1 MRRKKYF
8 LTAAMLITTAL
19 TFSACSGSRQF
30 NNTAIHSYKNNNAC
44 YRVLQSAKSNQK
56 IVDKNN
62 KAATSKDLQNDL
74 QNAANSW
81 KNVAMQCNSRFAQGV
96 VFSAQN
102 TWKLINLGQSNLEQ
116 GNESSASSAS
126 KIANQM
132 ESNVYKKL
140 YDFANST
147 KNLHLH
153 WNYLPIAQAA
163 LEQDKLAFMLQTL
176 AAKDVDNISLRQSDI
191 TATTANT
198 LMHFA
203 SNGRD
208 LRQKVYEIPQKN
220 LDSGV
225 AKDEASG
232 KELPIV
238 AIAYMDCARAE
249 LDALNQV
256 IFPADKNGN
265 VDHNQIFSKTNQDFI
280 NILSD
285 IAISHIISAY
295 SYGYPSDASAIFEQ

>member
-1 MRRKKYF
+1 MRGKKYF
-8 LTAAMLITTAL
+8 LTAAMLIATTL
-19 TFSACSGSRQF
+19 IFSACSGSRQL
-30 NNTAIHSYKNNNAC
+30 NNTAVHSAKNNNAC
-44 YRVLQSAKSNQK
+44 YKVLQSAKTNQK
-56 IVDKNN
+56 IVDK
-62 KAATSKDLQNDL
+62 KGKTATSKDLQN
-74 QNAANSW
+74 AAHSW
-81 KNVAMQCNSRFAQGV
+81 KNVATQCNSRFAQGV

-102 TWKLINLGQSNLEQ
+102 TWKLVNLSQSA
-116 GNESSASSAS
+116 ESSANAI

-140 YDFANST
+140 YDFSNNT
-147 KNLHLH
+147 KDLHLY
-153 WNYLPIAQAA
+153 WNHDPLAQAA

-176 AAKDVDNISLRQSDI
+176 AAKDVDNVSLRQSDI
-191 TATTANT
+191 TATIANT

-203 SNGRD
+203 SNGKD

-225 AKDEASG
+225 AKDEASE
-232 KELPIV
+232 KDLPIV
-238 AIAYMDCARAE
+238 AIAYMDCARGE

-280 NILSD
+280 DILAD

-295 SYGYPSDASAIFEQ
+295 SYGYPSDSSAIFEQ

>member
-1 MRRKKYF
+1 MRGKKYF
-8 LTAAMLITTAL
+8 LTAAMLIATTL
-19 TFSACSGSRQF
+19 IFSACSGSRQF
-30 NNTAIHSYKNNNAC
+30 NNTAVHSAKNNNAC
-44 YRVLQSAKSNQK
+44 YKVLQSAKTNQK
-56 IVDKNN
+56 IVDK
-62 KAATSKDLQNDL
+62 KGKTATSKDLQN
-74 QNAANSW
+74 AAHFW
-81 KNVAMQCNSRFAQGV
+81 KNVATQCNSRFAQGV

-102 TWKLINLGQSNLEQ
+102 TWKLVNLRQSA
-116 GNESSASSAS
+116 ESSANAI

-140 YDFANST
+140 YDFSNNT
-147 KNLHLH
+147 KDLHLY
-153 WNYLPIAQAA
+153 WNHDPLAKAA

-176 AAKDVDNISLRQSDI
+176 AAKDVDNVSLRQSDI
-191 TATTANT
+191 TATIANT

-203 SNGRD
+203 SNGKD

-225 AKDEASG
+225 AKDEASE
-232 KELPIV
+232 KDLPIV
-238 AIAYMDCARAE
+238 AIAYMDCARGE

-280 NILSD
+280 DILAD

-295 SYGYPSDASAIFEQ
+295 SYGYPSDSSAIFEQ

>member
-1 MRRKKYF
+1 MRGKKYF
-8 LTAAMLITTAL
+8 LTAAMLIATTL
-19 TFSACSGSRQF
+19 IFSACSGSRQF
-30 NNTAIHSYKNNNAC
+30 NNTAVHSAKNNNAC
-44 YRVLQSAKSNQK
+44 YKVLQSAKTHQK
-56 IVDKNN
+56 IVDK
-62 KAATSKDLQNDL
+62 KGKTATSKDLQN
-74 QNAANSW
+74 AAHSW
-81 KNVAMQCNSRFAQGV
+81 KNVATQCNSRFAQGV

-102 TWKLINLGQSNLEQ
+102 TWKLVNLSQGSDQ
-116 GNESSASSAS
+116 GNESGEANAS

-132 ESNVYKKL
+132 ELNVYKKL
-140 YDFANST
+140 YDFANNT
-147 KNLHLH
+147 KDLHLY
-153 WNYLPIAQAA
+153 WNHDPLAKAA

-176 AAKDVDNISLRQSDI
+176 AAKDVDNVSLRQSDI
-191 TATTANT
+191 TATIANT

-203 SNGRD
+203 SNGKD

-225 AKDEASG
+225 AKDEASE
-232 KELPIV
+232 KDLPIV
-238 AIAYMDCARAE
+238 AIAYMDCARGE

-280 NILSD
+280 DILAD

-295 SYGYPSDASAIFEQ
+295 SYGYPSDSSAIFEQ

>member
-1 MRRKKYF
+1 MRGKKYF
-8 LTAAMLITTAL
+8 LTAAMLIATTL
-19 TFSACSGSRQF
+19 IFSACSGSRQF
-30 NNTAIHSYKNNNAC
+30 NNTAVHSAKNNNAC
-44 YRVLQSAKSNQK
+44 YKVLQSAKTNQK
-56 IVDKNN
+56 IVDK
-62 KAATSKDLQNDL
+62 KGKTATSKDLQN
-74 QNAANSW
+74 AAHSW
-81 KNVAMQCNSRFAQGV
+81 KNVATQCNSRFAQGV

-102 TWKLINLGQSNLEQ
+102 TWKLVNLSQSA
-116 GNESSASSAS
+116 ESSANAI

-140 YDFANST
+140 YDFSNNT
-147 KNLHLH
+147 KDLHLY
-153 WNYLPIAQAA
+153 WNHDPLAQAA

-176 AAKDVDNISLRQSDI
+176 AAKDVDNVSLRQSDI
-191 TATTANT
+191 TATIANT

-203 SNGRD
+203 SNGKD

-225 AKDEASG
+225 AKDEASE
-232 KELPIV
+232 KDLPIV
-238 AIAYMDCARAE
+238 AIAYMDCARGE

-280 NILSD
+280 DILAD

-295 SYGYPSDASAIFEQ
+295 SYGYPSDSSAIFEQ

>member
-1 MRRKKYF
+1 MRGKKYF
-8 LTAAMLITTAL
+8 LTAAMLIATTL
-19 TFSACSGSRQF
+19 IFSACSGSRQF
-30 NNTAIHSYKNNNAC
+30 NNTAVHSAKNNNAC
-44 YRVLQSAKSNQK
+44 YKVLQSAKTNQK
-56 IVDKNN
+56 IVDK
-62 KAATSKDLQNDL
+62 KGKTATSKDLQN
-74 QNAANSW
+74 AAHSW
-81 KNVAMQCNSRFAQGV
+81 KNVATQCNSRFAQGV

-102 TWKLINLGQSNLEQ
+102 TWKLVNLSQSA
-116 GNESSASSAS
+116 ESSANAI

-140 YDFANST
+140 YDFSNNT
-147 KNLHLH
+147 KDLHLY
-153 WNYLPIAQAA
+153 WNHDPLAQAA

-176 AAKDVDNISLRQSDI
+176 AAKDVDNVSLRQSDI
-191 TATTANT
+191 TATIANT

-203 SNGRD
+203 SNGKD

-225 AKDEASG
+225 AKDEASE
-232 KELPIV
+232 KDLPIV
-238 AIAYMDCARAE
+238 AIVYMDCARGE

-280 NILSD
+280 DILAD

-295 SYGYPSDASAIFEQ
+295 SYGYPSDSSAIFEQ

>member
-1 MRRKKYF
+1 MRGKKYF
-8 LTAAMLITTAL
+8 LTAAMLIATTL
-19 TFSACSGSRQF
+19 IFSACSGSRQF
-30 NNTAIHSYKNNNAC
+30 NNTAVHSAKNNNAC
-44 YRVLQSAKSNQK
+44 YKVLQSAKTNQK
-56 IVDKNN
+56 IVDK
-62 KAATSKDLQNDL
+62 KGKTATSKDLQN
-74 QNAANSW
+74 AAHSW
-81 KNVAMQCNSRFAQGV
+81 KNVATQCNSRFAQGV

-102 TWKLINLGQSNLEQ
+102 TWKLVNLSQSA
-116 GNESSASSAS
+116 ESSANAI

-140 YDFANST
+140 YDFSNNT
-147 KNLHLH
+147 KDLHLY
-153 WNYLPIAQAA
+153 WNHDPLAKAA

-176 AAKDVDNISLRQSDI
+176 AAKDVDNVSLRQSDI
-191 TATTANT
+191 TATIANT

-203 SNGRD
+203 SNGKD

-225 AKDEASG
+225 AKDEASE
-232 KELPIV
+232 KDLPIV
-238 AIAYMDCARAE
+238 AIAYMDCARGE

-280 NILSD
+280 DILAD

-295 SYGYPSDASAIFEQ
+295 SYGYPSDSSAIFEQ

>member
-1 MRRKKYF
+1 MRGKKYF
-8 LTAAMLITTAL
+8 LTAAMLIATTL
-19 TFSACSGSRQF
+19 IFSACSGSRQF
-30 NNTAIHSYKNNNAC
+30 NNTAVHSAKNNNAC
-44 YRVLQSAKSNQK
+44 YKVLQSAKTNQK
-56 IVDKNN
+56 IVDK
-62 KAATSKDLQNDL
+62 KGKTATSKDLQN
-74 QNAANSW
+74 AAHSW
-81 KNVAMQCNSRFAQGV
+81 KNVATQCNSRFAQGV

-102 TWKLINLGQSNLEQ
+102 TWKLVNLSQSA
-116 GNESSASSAS
+116 ESSANAI

-140 YDFANST
+140 YDFSNNT
-147 KNLHLH
+147 KDLHLY
-153 WNYLPIAQAA
+153 WNHNPLAQAA

-176 AAKDVDNISLRQSDI
+176 AAKDVDNVSLRQSDI
-191 TATTANT
+191 TATIANT

-203 SNGRD
+203 SNRKD

-225 AKDEASG
+225 AKDEASE
-232 KELPIV
+232 KDLPIV
-238 AIAYMDCARAE
+238 AIAYMDCARGE

-280 NILSD
+280 DILAD

-295 SYGYPSDASAIFEQ
+295 SYGYPSDSSAIFEQ

>member
-1 MRRKKYF
+1 MRGKKYF
-8 LTAAMLITTAL
+8 LTAAMLIATTL
-19 TFSACSGSRQF
+19 IFSACSGSRQF
-30 NNTAIHSYKNNNAC
+30 NNTAVHSAKNNNAC
-44 YRVLQSAKSNQK
+44 YKVLQSAKTNQK
-56 IVDKNN
+56 IVDK
-62 KAATSKDLQNDL
+62 KGKTATSKDLQN
-74 QNAANSW
+74 AAHSW
-81 KNVAMQCNSRFAQGV
+81 KNVATQCNSRFAQGV

-102 TWKLINLGQSNLEQ
+102 TWKLVNLSQSA
-116 GNESSASSAS
+116 ESSANAI

-140 YDFANST
+140 YDFSNNT
-147 KNLHLH
+147 KDLHLY
-153 WNYLPIAQAA
+153 WNHDPLAQAA

-176 AAKDVDNISLRQSDI
+176 AAKDVDNVSLRQSDI
-191 TATTANT
+191 TATIANT

-203 SNGRD
+203 SNGKD

-225 AKDEASG
+225 AKDEASE
-232 KELPIV
+232 KDLPIV
-238 AIAYMDCARAE
+238 AIAYMDCARGE

-256 IFPADKNGN
+256 IFPADKDGN

-280 NILSD
+280 DILAD

-295 SYGYPSDASAIFEQ
+295 SYGYPSDSSAIFEQ

>member
-1 MRRKKYF
+1 MRGKKYF
-8 LTAAMLITTAL
+8 LTAAMLIATAL
-19 TFSACSGSRQF
+19 IFSACSGSRQL
-30 NNTAIHSYKNNNAC
+30 NNTAVHSAKNNNAC
-44 YRVLQSAKSNQK
+44 YKVLQSAKTNQK
-56 IVDKNN
+56 IVDK
-62 KAATSKDLQNDL
+62 KGKTATSKDLQNT
-74 QNAANSW
+74 AHSW
-81 KNVAMQCNSRFAQGV
+81 KNVATQCNSRFAQGV

-102 TWKLINLGQSNLEQ
+102 TWKLVNLSQSA
-116 GNESSASSAS
+116 ESSANAI

-140 YDFANST
+140 YDFSNNT
-147 KNLHLH
+147 KDLHLY
-153 WNYLPIAQAA
+153 WNHDPLAQAA

-176 AAKDVDNISLRQSDI
+176 AAKDVDNVSLRQSDI
-191 TATTANT
+191 TATIANT

-203 SNGRD
+203 SNGKD

-225 AKDEASG
+225 AKDEASE
-232 KELPIV
+232 KDLPIV
-238 AIAYMDCARAE
+238 AIAYMDCARGE

-256 IFPADKNGN
+256 IFPADKDGN

-280 NILSD
+280 DILAD

>member
-1 MRRKKYF
+1 MRGKKYF
-8 LTAAMLITTAL
+8 LTAAMLIATTL
-19 TFSACSGSRQF
+19 IFSACSGSRQF
-30 NNTAIHSYKNNNAC
+30 NNTAVHSAKNNNAC
-44 YRVLQSAKSNQK
+44 YKVLQSAKTNQK
-56 IVDKNN
+56 IVDK
-62 KAATSKDLQNDL
+62 KGKTATSKDLQN
-74 QNAANSW
+74 AAHSW
-81 KNVAMQCNSRFAQGV
+81 KNVATQCNSRFAQGV

-102 TWKLINLGQSNLEQ
+102 TWKLVNLSQSA
-116 GNESSASSAS
+116 ESSANAI

-140 YDFANST
+140 YDFSNNT
-147 KNLHLH
+147 KDLHLY
-153 WNYLPIAQAA
+153 WNHDPLAKAA

-176 AAKDVDNISLRQSDI
+176 AAKDVDNVSLRQSDI
-191 TATTANT
+191 TATIANT

-203 SNGRD
+203 SNGKD
-208 LRQKVYEIPQKN
+208 LRQKVYEISQKN

-225 AKDEASG
+225 AKDEASE
-232 KELPIV
+232 KDLPIV
-238 AIAYMDCARAE
+238 AIAYMDCARGE

-256 IFPADKNGN
+256 IFPADKDGN

-280 NILSD
+280 DILAD

>member
-1 MRRKKYF
+1 MRGKKYF
-8 LTAAMLITTAL
+8 LTAAMLIATTL
-19 TFSACSGSRQF
+19 IFSACSGSRQL
-30 NNTAIHSYKNNNAC
+30 NNTAVHSAKNNNAC
-44 YRVLQSAKSNQK
+44 YKVLQSAKTNQK
-56 IVDKNN
+56 IVDK
-62 KAATSKDLQNDL
+62 KGKTATSKDLQN
-74 QNAANSW
+74 AAHSW
-81 KNVAMQCNSRFAQGV
+81 KNVATQCNSRFAQGV

-102 TWKLINLGQSNLEQ
+102 TWKLVNLSQSA
-116 GNESSASSAS
+116 ESSANAI

-140 YDFANST
+140 YDFSNNT
-147 KNLHLH
+147 KDLHLY
-153 WNYLPIAQAA
+153 WNHDPLAQAA

-176 AAKDVDNISLRQSDI
+176 AAKDVDNVSLRQSDI
-191 TATTANT
+191 TATIANT
-198 LMHFA
+198 LMHFS
-203 SNGRD
+203 SNGKD

-225 AKDEASG
+225 AKDEASE
-232 KELPIV
+232 KDLPIV
-238 AIAYMDCARAE
+238 AIAYMDCARGE

-280 NILSD
+280 DILAD

-295 SYGYPSDASAIFEQ
+295 SYGYPSDSSTIFEQ

>member
-1 MRRKKYF
+1 MRGKKYF
-8 LTAAMLITTAL
+8 LTAAMLIATTL
-19 TFSACSGSRQF
+19 IFSACSGSRQF
-30 NNTAIHSYKNNNAC
+30 NNTAVHSAKNNNAC
-44 YRVLQSAKSNQK
+44 YKVLQSAKTNQK
-56 IVDKNN
+56 IVDK
-62 KAATSKDLQNDL
+62 KGKTATSKDLQN
-74 QNAANSW
+74 ATHSW
-81 KNVAMQCNSRFAQGV
+81 KNVATQCNSRFAQGV

-102 TWKLINLGQSNLEQ
+102 TWKLVNLSQSA
-116 GNESSASSAS
+116 ESSANAI

-140 YDFANST
+140 YDFSNNT
-147 KNLHLH
+147 KDLHLY
-153 WNYLPIAQAA
+153 WNHDPLAQAA

-176 AAKDVDNISLRQSDI
+176 AAKDVDNVSLRQSDI
-191 TATTANT
+191 TATIANT

-203 SNGRD
+203 SNGKD

-225 AKDEASG
+225 AKDEASE
-232 KELPIV
+232 KDLPIV
-238 AIAYMDCARAE
+238 AIAYMDCARGE

-280 NILSD
+280 DILAD

-295 SYGYPSDASAIFEQ
+295 SYGYPSDSSAIFEQ

>member
-1 MRRKKYF
+1 MRGKKYF
-8 LTAAMLITTAL
+8 LTAAMLIATTL
-19 TFSACSGSRQF
+19 IFSACSGSRQF
-30 NNTAIHSYKNNNAC
+30 NNTAVRSAKNNNAC
-44 YRVLQSAKSNQK
+44 YKVLQSAKTNQK
-56 IVDKNN
+56 IVDK
-62 KAATSKDLQNDL
+62 KGKTATSKDLQN
-74 QNAANSW
+74 AAHSW
-81 KNVAMQCNSRFAQGV
+81 KNVATQCNSRFTQGV

-102 TWKLINLGQSNLEQ
+102 TWKLVNLSQSA
-116 GNESSASSAS
+116 ESSANAI

-140 YDFANST
+140 YDFANNT
-147 KNLHLH
+147 KDLHLY
-153 WNYLPIAQAA
+153 WNHDPLAQAA

-176 AAKDVDNISLRQSDI
+176 AAKDVDNVSLRQSDI
-191 TATTANT
+191 TATIANT

-203 SNGRD
+203 SNGKD

-225 AKDEASG
+225 AKDEASE
-232 KELPIV
+232 KDLPIV
-238 AIAYMDCARAE
+238 TIAYMDCARGE

-280 NILSD
+280 DILAD

-295 SYGYPSDASAIFEQ
+295 SYGYPSDSSAIFEQ

>member
-1 MRRKKYF
+1 MRGKKYF
-8 LTAAMLITTAL
+8 LTAAMLIATTL
-19 TFSACSGSRQF
+19 IFSACSGSRQF
-30 NNTAIHSYKNNNAC
+30 NNTAVHSAKNNNAC
-44 YRVLQSAKSNQK
+44 YKVLQSAKTNQK
-56 IVDKNN
+56 IVDK
-62 KAATSKDLQNDL
+62 KGKTATSKDLQN
-74 QNAANSW
+74 AAHSW
-81 KNVAMQCNSRFAQGV
+81 KNVATQCNSRFAQGV

-102 TWKLINLGQSNLEQ
+102 TWKLVNLSQSA
-116 GNESSASSAS
+116 ESSANAI

-140 YDFANST
+140 YDFSNNT
-147 KNLHLH
+147 KDLHLY
-153 WNYLPIAQAA
+153 WNHDPLAKAA

-176 AAKDVDNISLRQSDI
+176 AAKDVDNVSLRQSDI
-191 TATTANT
+191 TATIANT

-203 SNGRD
+203 SNRKD

-225 AKDEASG
+225 AKDEASE
-232 KELPIV
+232 KDLPIV
-238 AIAYMDCARAE
+238 AIAYMDCARGE

-280 NILSD
+280 DILAD

-295 SYGYPSDASAIFEQ
+295 SYGYPSDSSAIFEQ

>member
-1 MRRKKYF
+1 MRGKKYF
-8 LTAAMLITTAL
+8 LTAAMLIATTL
-19 TFSACSGSRQF
+19 IFSACSGSRQF
-30 NNTAIHSYKNNNAC
+30 NNTAVHSAKNNNAC
-44 YRVLQSAKSNQK
+44 YKVLQSAKTNQK
-56 IVDKNN
+56 IVDK
-62 KAATSKDLQNDL
+62 KGKTATSKDLQN
-74 QNAANSW
+74 AAHSW
-81 KNVAMQCNSRFAQGV
+81 KNVATQCNSRFAQGV

-102 TWKLINLGQSNLEQ
+102 TWKLVNLSQSA
-116 GNESSASSAS
+116 ESSANAI

-140 YDFANST
+140 YDFSNNT
-147 KNLHLH
+147 KDLHLY
-153 WNYLPIAQAA
+153 WNHDPLAKAA

-176 AAKDVDNISLRQSDI
+176 AAKDVDNVSLRQSDI
-191 TATTANT
+191 TVTIANT

-203 SNGRD
+203 SNGKD

-225 AKDEASG
+225 AKDEASE
-232 KELPIV
+232 KDLPIV
-238 AIAYMDCARAE
+238 AIAYMDCARGE

-280 NILSD
+280 DILAD

-295 SYGYPSDASAIFEQ
+295 SYGYPSDSSAIFEQ

>member
-1 MRRKKYF
+1 MRGKKYF
-8 LTAAMLITTAL
+8 LTAAMLIATTL
-19 TFSACSGSRQF
+19 IFSACSGSRQF
-30 NNTAIHSYKNNNAC
+30 NNTAVHSAKNNNAC
-44 YRVLQSAKSNQK
+44 YKVLQSAKTNQK
-56 IVDKNN
+56 IVDK
-62 KAATSKDLQNDL
+62 KGKTATSKDLQN
-74 QNAANSW
+74 ATHSW
-81 KNVAMQCNSRFAQGV
+81 KNVATQCNSRFAQGV

-102 TWKLINLGQSNLEQ
+102 TWKLVNLSQSA
-116 GNESSASSAS
+116 ESSANAI

-140 YDFANST
+140 YDFSNNT
-147 KNLHLH
+147 KDLHLY
-153 WNYLPIAQAA
+153 WNHDPLAKAA

-176 AAKDVDNISLRQSDI
+176 AAKDVDNVSLRQSDI
-191 TATTANT
+191 TATISNT

-203 SNGRD
+203 SNGKD

-225 AKDEASG
+225 AKDEASE
-232 KELPIV
+232 KDLPIV
-238 AIAYMDCARAE
+238 AIAYMDCARGE

-280 NILSD
+280 DILAD

>member
-1 MRRKKYF
+1 MRGKKYF
-8 LTAAMLITTAL
+8 LTAAMLIATTL
-19 TFSACSGSRQF
+19 IFSACSGSRQF
-30 NNTAIHSYKNNNAC
+30 NNTAVHSAKNNNAC
-44 YRVLQSAKSNQK
+44 YKVLQSAKTNQK
-56 IVDKNN
+56 IVDK
-62 KAATSKDLQNDL
+62 KGKTATSKDLQN
-74 QNAANSW
+74 AAHSW
-81 KNVAMQCNSRFAQGV
+81 KNVATQCNSRFAQGV

-102 TWKLINLGQSNLEQ
+102 TWKLVNLSQSA
-116 GNESSASSAS
+116 ESSANAI

-140 YDFANST
+140 YDFSNNT
-147 KNLHLH
+147 KDLHLY
-153 WNYLPIAQAA
+153 WNHDPLAQAA

-176 AAKDVDNISLRQSDI
+176 AAKDVDNVSLRQSDI
-191 TATTANT
+191 TATIANT

-203 SNGRD
+203 SNGKD

-225 AKDEASG
+225 AKDEASE
-232 KELPIV
+232 KDLPIV
-238 AIAYMDCARAE
+238 AIAYMDCARGE

-280 NILSD
+280 DILAD

-295 SYGYPSDASAIFEQ
+295 SYGYPSDSSAIYAL

>member
-1 MRRKKYF
+1 MRGKKYF
-8 LTAAMLITTAL
+8 LTAAMLIATTL
-19 TFSACSGSRQF
+19 IFSACSGSRQF
-30 NNTAIHSYKNNNAC
+30 NNTAVHSAKNNNAC
-44 YRVLQSAKSNQK
+44 YKVLQSAKTNQK
-56 IVDKNN
+56 IVDK
-62 KAATSKDLQNDL
+62 KGKTATSKDLQN
-74 QNAANSW
+74 AAHSW
-81 KNVAMQCNSRFAQGV
+81 KNVATQCNSRFAQGV

-102 TWKLINLGQSNLEQ
+102 TWKLVNLSQSA
-116 GNESSASSAS
+116 ESSANAI

-140 YDFANST
+140 YDFSNNT
-147 KNLHLH
+147 KDLHLY
-153 WNYLPIAQAA
+153 WNHDPLAKAA

-176 AAKDVDNISLRQSDI
+176 AAKDVDNVSLRQSDI
-191 TATTANT
+191 TATIANT
-198 LMHFA
+198 LMHFS
-203 SNGRD
+203 SNGKD

-225 AKDEASG
+225 AKDEASE
-232 KELPIV
+232 KDLPIV
-238 AIAYMDCARAE
+238 AIAYMDCARGE

-280 NILSD
+280 DILAD

-295 SYGYPSDASAIFEQ
+295 SYGYPSDSSAIYAL

>member
-1 MRRKKYF
+1 MRGKKYF
-8 LTAAMLITTAL
+8 LTAAMLIATTL
-19 TFSACSGSRQF
+19 IFSACSGSRQF
-30 NNTAIHSYKNNNAC
+30 NNTAVHSAKNNNAC
-44 YRVLQSAKSNQK
+44 YKVLQSAKTNQK
-56 IVDKNN
+56 IVDK
-62 KAATSKDLQNDL
+62 KGKTATSKDLQN
-74 QNAANSW
+74 AAHSW
-81 KNVAMQCNSRFAQGV
+81 KNVATQCNSRFAQGV

-102 TWKLINLGQSNLEQ
+102 TWKLVNLSQSA
-116 GNESSASSAS
+116 ESSANAI

-140 YDFANST
+140 YDFANNT
-147 KNLHLH
+147 KDLHLY
-153 WNYLPIAQAA
+153 WNHDPLAKAA

-176 AAKDVDNISLRQSDI
+176 AAKDVDNVSLRQSDI
-191 TATTANT
+191 TATIANT

-203 SNGRD
+203 SNGKD

-225 AKDEASG
+225 AKDEASE
-232 KELPIV
+232 KDLPIV
-238 AIAYMDCARAE
+238 AIAYMDCARGE

-256 IFPADKNGN
+256 IFPADKDGN

-280 NILSD
+280 DILAD

-295 SYGYPSDASAIFEQ
+295 SYGYPSDSSAIFEQ

>member
-1 MRRKKYF
+1 MRGKKYF
-8 LTAAMLITTAL
+8 LTAAMLIATTL
-19 TFSACSGSRQF
+19 IFSACSGSRQF
-30 NNTAIHSYKNNNAC
+30 NNTAVHSAKNNNAC
-44 YRVLQSAKSNQK
+44 YKVLQSAKTNQK
-56 IVDKNN
+56 IVDK
-62 KAATSKDLQNDL
+62 KGKTATSKDLQN
-74 QNAANSW
+74 AAHSW
-81 KNVAMQCNSRFAQGV
+81 KNVATQCNSRFAQGV

-102 TWKLINLGQSNLEQ
+102 TWKLVNLRQSA
-116 GNESSASSAS
+116 ESSANAI

-140 YDFANST
+140 YDFSNNT
-147 KNLHLH
+147 KDLHLY
-153 WNYLPIAQAA
+153 WNHDPLAKAA

-176 AAKDVDNISLRQSDI
+176 AAKDVDNVSLRQSDI
-191 TATTANT
+191 TATIANT

-203 SNGRD
+203 SNGKD

-225 AKDEASG
+225 AKDEASE
-232 KELPIV
+232 KDLPIV
-238 AIAYMDCARAE
+238 AIAYMDCARGE

-280 NILSD
+280 DILAD

-295 SYGYPSDASAIFEQ
+295 SYGYPSDSSTIFEQ

>member
-1 MRRKKYF
+1 MRGKKYF
-8 LTAAMLITTAL
+8 LTAAMLIATTL
-19 TFSACSGSRQF
+19 IFSACSGSRQF
-30 NNTAIHSYKNNNAC
+30 NNTAVHSAKNNNAC
-44 YRVLQSAKSNQK
+44 YKVLQSAKTNQK
-56 IVDKNN
+56 IVDK
-62 KAATSKDLQNDL
+62 KGKTATSKDLQN
-74 QNAANSW
+74 AAHSW
-81 KNVAMQCNSRFAQGV
+81 KNVATQCNSRFAQGV

-102 TWKLINLGQSNLEQ
+102 TWKLVNLSQSA
-116 GNESSASSAS
+116 ESSANAI

-140 YDFANST
+140 YDFSNNT
-147 KNLHLH
+147 KDLHLY
-153 WNYLPIAQAA
+153 WNHDPLAQAA

-176 AAKDVDNISLRQSDI
+176 AAKDVDNVSLRQSDI
-191 TATTANT
+191 TATIANT

-203 SNGRD
+203 SNGKD
-208 LRQKVYEIPQKN
+208 LRQKVYKIPQKN

-225 AKDEASG
+225 AKDEASE
-232 KELPIV
+232 KDLPIV
-238 AIAYMDCARAE
+238 AIAYMDCARGE

-280 NILSD
+280 DILAD

-295 SYGYPSDASAIFEQ
+295 SYGYPSDSSAIFEQ

>member
-1 MRRKKYF
+1 MRGKKYF
-8 LTAAMLITTAL
+8 LTAAMLIATTL
-19 TFSACSGSRQF
+19 IFSACSGSRQF
-30 NNTAIHSYKNNNAC
+30 NNTAVHSAKNNNAC
-44 YRVLQSAKSNQK
+44 YKVLQSAKTNQK
-56 IVDKNN
+56 IVDK
-62 KAATSKDLQNDL
+62 KGKTATSKDLQN
-74 QNAANSW
+74 AAHSW
-81 KNVAMQCNSRFAQGV
+81 KNVATQCNSRFAQGV

-102 TWKLINLGQSNLEQ
+102 TWKLVNLSQSA
-116 GNESSASSAS
+116 ESSANAI

-140 YDFANST
+140 YDFSNNT
-147 KNLHLH
+147 KDLHLY
-153 WNYLPIAQAA
+153 WNHDPLAKAA

-176 AAKDVDNISLRQSDI
+176 AAKDVDNVSLRQSDI
-191 TATTANT
+191 TATIANT

-203 SNGRD
+203 SNGKD

-225 AKDEASG
+225 AKDEASE
-232 KELPIV
+232 KDLPIV
-238 AIAYMDCARAE
+238 AIAYMDCARGE

-256 IFPADKNGN
+256 IFPADKDGN

-280 NILSD
+280 DILAD

-295 SYGYPSDASAIFEQ
+295 SYGYPSDSSAIFEQ

>member
-1 MRRKKYF
+1 MRGKKYF
-8 LTAAMLITTAL
+8 LTAAMLIATTL
-19 TFSACSGSRQF
+19 IFSACSGSRQF
-30 NNTAIHSYKNNNAC
+30 NNTAVHSAKNNNAC
-44 YRVLQSAKSNQK
+44 YKVLQSAKTNQK
-56 IVDKNN
+56 IVDK
-62 KAATSKDLQNDL
+62 KGKTATSKDLQN
-74 QNAANSW
+74 AAHSW
-81 KNVAMQCNSRFAQGV
+81 KNVATQCNSRFAQGV

-102 TWKLINLGQSNLEQ
+102 TWKLVNLSQSA
-116 GNESSASSAS
+116 ESSANAI

-140 YDFANST
+140 YDFSNNT
-147 KNLHLH
+147 KDLHLY
-153 WNYLPIAQAA
+153 WNHNPLAQAA

-176 AAKDVDNISLRQSDI
+176 AAKDVDNVSLRQSDI
-191 TATTANT
+191 TATIANT

-203 SNGRD
+203 SNGKD

-225 AKDEASG
+225 AKDEASE
-232 KELPIV
+232 KDLPIV
-238 AIAYMDCARAE
+238 AIAYMDCARGE

-280 NILSD
+280 DILAD

-295 SYGYPSDASAIFEQ
+295 SYGYPSDSSAIFEQ

>member
-1 MRRKKYF
+1 MRGKKYF
-8 LTAAMLITTAL
+8 LTAAMLIATTL
-19 TFSACSGSRQF
+19 IFSACSGSRQL
-30 NNTAIHSYKNNNAC
+30 NNTAVHSAKNNNAC
-44 YRVLQSAKSNQK
+44 YKVLQSAKTNQK
-56 IVDKNN
+56 IVDK
-62 KAATSKDLQNDL
+62 KGKTATSKDLQN
-74 QNAANSW
+74 AAHSW
-81 KNVAMQCNSRFAQGV
+81 KNVATQCNSRFAQGV

-102 TWKLINLGQSNLEQ
+102 TWKLVNLSQSA
-116 GNESSASSAS
+116 ESSANAI

-140 YDFANST
+140 YDFSNNT
-147 KNLHLH
+147 KDLHLY
-153 WNYLPIAQAA
+153 WNHDPLAQAA

-176 AAKDVDNISLRQSDI
+176 AAKDVDNVSLRQSDI
-191 TATTANT
+191 TATIANT

-203 SNGRD
+203 SNGKD

-225 AKDEASG
+225 AKDEASE
-232 KELPIV
+232 KDLPIV
-238 AIAYMDCARAE
+238 AIAYMDCARGE

-265 VDHNQIFSKTNQDFI
+265 VDYNQIFSKTNQDFI
-280 NILSD
+280 DILAD

-295 SYGYPSDASAIFEQ
+295 SYGYPSDSSAIYAL